1 MSFAVQP
8 AGSLPSTAHPHVLG
22 LFHQQRLRGQHVLH
36 LARAD
41 AERECTGWKVAIP
54 LWSGGCHG
62 FRSINGRLVR
72 LNTQNTIDPHADRLS
87 ELLYVV
93 HDRIGLAGHGRPYG
107 SLRPLQDH
115 MVRGC
120 FQYYARIGTR
130 GGWRDRQSSE
140 AQGFPGVIRP
150 DQGTPSTSWIREP
163 TQESEVATP
172 TAARSDPAPALVETP
187 VPEPVAVAEAPP
199 LVPSIEPPPPDAAP
213 ASKSDEIENFAARR
227 KRLQARRKQA
237 RRSSRWTALILVLFA
252 FNVALIG
259 ARSEVVRFL
268 PQTASLFS
276 AVGLPVNLRNLKFEN
291 MRISKEA
298 QEGLSSLVIDG
309 TIVSISNRPTEVPR
323 LRFAAR
329 DAAGRRSTPG
339 PRCRAAAFSAQ
350 EKNWISA
357 AALSHH
363 QQAQST

>member
-1 MSFAVQP
+1 
-8 AGSLPSTAHPHVLG
+8 
-22 LFHQQRLRGQHVLH
+22 
-36 LARAD
+36 
-41 AERECTGWKVAIP
+41 
-54 LWSGGCHG
+54 
-62 FRSINGRLVR
+62 
-72 LNTQNTIDPHADRLS
+72 LNTQNTIDPMLIACPNCSTSYTIESASLGTAGRTVRCARCKTTWFADAS
-87 ELLYVV
+87 NTTPELAPAA
-93 HDRIGLAGHGRPYG
+93 DGAINEP
-107 SLRPLQDH
+107 
-115 MVRGC
+115 
-120 FQYYARIGTR
+120 
-130 GGWRDRQSSE
+130 E

-150 DQGTPSTSWIREP
+150 DRGTPSACSDSEP
-163 TQESEVATP
+163 TQESVEVATP

-213 ASKSDEIENFAARR
+213 ASESDEIENFAARR

-329 DAAGRRSTPG
+329 DAAGQEVYTWTALPSRSILGPG
-339 PRCRAAAFSAQ
+339 EKLDFRSRFVSPPASAVDVMVRFSSAQ
-350 EKNWISA
+350 ETVPGAK
-357 AALSHH
+357 
-363 QQAQST
+363 